1 MKIAIAGASGLIGS
15 AFLDAVED
23 DGAEVTRLVRGSPK
37 AGEIEWHPNQDAIE
51 PTLLE
56 GFEAIVNLA
65 GENVAEGRWTDEKK
79 KKIHDSRV
87 HGTHLISEAIAKV
100 VNKPRVFLC
109 ASATG
114 IYGDR
119 PDETLNEH
127 SESGGGFLAGVCRE
141 WEKATEPAAKAGV
154 RVVNLRFGPVLAPH
168 GGMMEKMLT
177 PFKMGLGGKIG
188 SGKQY
193 ISWVAIDDVVGA
205 MKLAL
210 QDESIRGPLN
220 VVSPNPVTNEE
231 FTKALGDAL
240 SRPTVMAVPAF
251 AARLAFGEMAD
262 EMLLASQ
269 RVIPKRLKDA
279 RFNFQYPNLVD
290 AVRKYV
296 A

>member
-15 AFLDAVED
+15 AFLASVED
-23 DGAEVTRLVRGSPK
+23 EGAEVTRMVRGSPK

-51 PTLLE
+51 PTKLE

-119 PDETLNEH
+119 PEETLHEH

-177 PFKMGLGGKIG
+177 PFRMGLGGKIG

-296 A
+296 G